1 MIDKNLLHLLGGNK
15 KYIFIAVALMVVG
28 LFANVGI
35 TACICWAINHAIRYD
50 EYSGGVVIFLW
61 PAIGATMGIIIRY
74 ICSRLVGNVKDTPWQ
89 KSKEKST

>member
-74 ICSRLVGNVKDTPWQ
+74 ICSLPCGKCKGYSWQ